1 MHDRVVPK
9 RLRLSAPGEFSM
21 KFRQLRIIMFGTA
34 VAFSPVVLFAQS
46 NPMNPSG
53 STSSAPLPGQQPAT
67 GMQDSNTNANE
78 VSQTMKDKMFLRK
91 AAEGGMAEVQFGQ
104 LAAQKAES
112 DDVKAFAQKMVD
124 DHTALN
130 NEMAPIA
137 DSLGVRAPK
146 TINKVDQAEYD
157 KLNGL
162 SGSDF
167 DTEYL
172 TAMVKAHHK
181 DLREFRM
188 EAADT
193 QDPTLKA
200 AVDKSATVI
209 REHTMMV
216 DKLARVKGIPMPA
229 RGGKMPGSAPPAQ

>member
-1 MHDRVVPK
+1 
-9 RLRLSAPGEFSM
+9 M
-21 KFRQLRIIMFGTA
+21 KFSQLRIIVFCTA
-34 VAFSPVVLFAQS
+34 VVFSPALLLSQS
-46 NPMNPSG
+46 NPMNPGG
-53 STSSAPLPGQQPAT
+53 STSSAPMPGQQPTT
-67 GMQDSNTNANE
+67 GMQDSGSNVGD

-91 AAEGGMAEVQFGQ
+91 AAEGGMAEVQLGQ
-104 LAAQKAES
+104 LAAQKAS
-112 DDVKAFAQKMVD
+112 DDDVKAFGQKMVD

-130 NEMAPIA
+130 NEIAPIA
-137 DSLGVRAPK
+137 DSMGVRTPK
-146 TINKVDQAEYD
+146 TISKLDQAEYD

-181 DLREFRM
+181 DLREFRT

-200 AVDKSATVI
+200 AVEKGAKVI

-216 DKLARVKGIPMPA
+216 DKLAREKGIPMPA
-229 RGGKMPGSAPPAQ
+229 RGGKMPGAPPPTS